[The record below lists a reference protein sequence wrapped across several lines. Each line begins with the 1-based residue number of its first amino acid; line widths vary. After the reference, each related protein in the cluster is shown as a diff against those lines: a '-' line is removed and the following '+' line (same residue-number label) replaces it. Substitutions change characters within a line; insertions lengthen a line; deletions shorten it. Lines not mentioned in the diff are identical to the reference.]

1 MIVDIQTRRLRTI
14 GQLCAFIEGN
24 EAVIFQPQDRDGVYT
39 FIRETLVR
47 FGYVTLGKRDKGVVL
62 KFLVVATG
70 LSRQQM
76 ERLVRQWRET
86 GAIRDR
92 RGGSR
97 GRPFA
102 RKYSGADI
110 RLLAEVDE
118 AFEQMSGLATREIL
132 RRQYEVFGDPRFERL
147 ATISN
152 GHIYNLRASS
162 TYRAKRTV
170 WTKTRA
176 VTVSIGLRQAPQP
189 DGQPGHVRVD
199 TVHQGDRDGEKGVY
213 LINLVDEVTQFEFV
227 GAVVGI
233 SERFLVP
240 LLEGLL
246 LSFPFPIL
254 GFHADNGSEYI
265 NHRVAALL
273 EKLRVGRFTK
283 SRARHSNDN
292 ALVEGKNAN
301 VIRKWFGHDHIPQR
315 FAPEVNRFAQ
325 ATLSPFL
332 NFHRPCLF
340 ATEYRD
346 NQGRIRRKYLAEHVM
361 TPYAKLRSLADAEH
375 FLKPGVHFALLDAM
389 ATAETDLEAV
399 RRVQAERRELF
410 RLIGDGSTAVRA
422 AG

>member
-1 MIVDIQTRRLRTI
+1 M
-14 GQLCAFIEGN
+14 
-24 EAVIFQPQDRDGVYT
+24 
-39 FIRETLVR
+39 
-47 FGYVTLGKRDKGVVL
+47 VL

-92 RGGSR
+92 RGGTR

-110 RLLAEVDE
+110 RLLAEVDG

-189 DGQPGHVRVD
+189 DGRPGHVRVD

-233 SERFLVP
+233 SERFP
-240 LLEGLL
+240 G
-246 LSFPFPIL
+246 P
-254 GFHADNGSEYI
+254 
-265 NHRVAALL
+265 AA
-273 EKLRVGRFTK
+273 
-283 SRARHSNDN
+283 
-292 ALVEGKNAN
+292 
-301 VIRKWFGHDHIPQR
+301 
-315 FAPEVNRFAQ
+315 
-325 ATLSPFL
+325 
-332 NFHRPCLF
+332 
-340 ATEYRD
+340 
-346 NQGRIRRKYLAEHVM
+346 
-361 TPYAKLRSLADAEH
+361 
-375 FLKPGVHFALLDAM
+375 
-389 ATAETDLEAV
+389 
-399 RRVQAERRELF
+399 
-410 RLIGDGSTAVRA
+410 
-422 AG
+422 